1 MAFSIFSGL
10 SSLFLN
16 PAGLATAL
24 VLIPFLILY
33 LIKPKP
39 KRETVPSLLFI
50 MKDIGRSNIN
60 SLFRS
65 FLKDLLLLLQLLI
78 LLALIAAAAEPY
90 VNVPRSYLVEQTVL
104 LVDVSGSMRA
114 SGDARFRDAV
124 AAAERNLGKENTIIL
139 VKANPEVVAERVSAG
154 KATDALKGL
163 EPTETATALTDAL
176 RLATGYATTGS
187 RIVVISDFL
196 PTTGDMDYDTAA
208 DALEALGAIV
218 EYVPITSTARNVGI
232 IDLAVGP
239 VTSTLW
245 LKNYDTRPEQVT
257 LRISDA
263 EQQVLLAKGE
273 TKEVQ
278 FKTPP
283 GIAEASIKEGDDLLA
298 DNTAWTSTPEKNS
311 VKILIITN
319 DPQSVERSNL
329 HLALSVISKNFPT
342 TFDIEYAIPPKIPDL
357 RHDVY
362 ILYNANTDFILP
374 GYVKGIKDQVESGAA
389 FIAFQ
394 QPALFSLDWQ
404 GLLPVQPANDTQGG
418 RASVTSPE
426 ATSITKDIEFGQAG
440 SYFRVAAPT
449 GASIVAAAENDPLI
463 VLDRRGKGHVLYYG
477 LDDTKA
483 SFSKDPSYPV
493 FWRRTFDLL
502 TNRPSLENLNL
513 KTGGILALQG
523 VATVK
528 TPGGKVTASMLP
540 LERAGLYTLPD
551 RVVAVNMLS
560 DGESSIATQNVSK
573 TQRAEGAAQSEK
585 APKDL
590 SDTMLWLGIAFILLE
605 LLYVKYRGDF

>member
-1 MAFSIFSGL
+1 VVSL
-10 SSLFLN
+10 DSLFLN
-16 PAGLATAL
+16 PAGLTTAL

-33 LIKPKP
+33 LIRPKP
-39 KRETVPSLLFI
+39 KRETIPSLLFI
-50 MKDIGRSNIN
+50 MKDLGRSNIN

-65 FLKDLLLLLQLLI
+65 LLKDLLLILQLLI
-78 LLALIAAAAEPY
+78 LVALIAAVAEPY

-114 SGDARFRDAV
+114 SGDARFHDAV
-124 AAAERNLGKENTIIL
+124 AAAERNLGKQNTIIL
-139 VKANPEVVAERVSAG
+139 VKADPEVVAERVSAG
-154 KATDALKGL
+154 KAREVLNGL
-163 EPTETATALTDAL
+163 EPTETTTALTDAL
-176 RLATGYATTGS
+176 HLATEYATTGS

-196 PTTGDMDYDTAA
+196 PTAGDLDYNTAA

-218 EYVPITSTARNVGI
+218 EYIPITSPAQNVGI

-245 LKNYDTRPEQVT
+245 LKNYDARPEQVT

-278 FKTPP
+278 FKTPA
-283 GIAEASIKEGDDLLA
+283 GVAEASIKEGDDLLA
-298 DNTAWTSTPEKNS
+298 DNTVWMSTPAKNS
-311 VKILIITN
+311 VKVLVITN
-319 DPQSVERSNL
+319 DQRSVDQSNL
-329 HLALSVISKNFPT
+329 RLALSVISKNFPT

-357 RHDVY
+357 QHDVY
-362 ILYNANTDFILP
+362 ILYNANIDFILP
-374 GYVKGIKDQVESGAA
+374 GYVKGIKDQVQAGAA

-394 QPALFSLDWQ
+394 QPTLFALDWQ

-418 RASVTSPE
+418 RATLTSPE
-426 ATSITKDIEFGQAG
+426 TTTLTQDIEFGQVG
-440 SYFRVAAPT
+440 SYFRVTATP
-449 GASIVAAAENDPLI
+449 GASIVTAADNNDPLI

-523 VATVK
+523 VTTVK
-528 TPGGKVTASMLP
+528 TPSGTVTASMLP
-540 LERAGLYTLPD
+540 LDRAGLYTLPD

-560 DGESSIATQNVSK
+560 DGESNIAPPNVST
-573 TQRAEGAAQSEK
+573 TQRAEGAAQTEK
-585 APKDL
+585 APEDL
-590 SDTMLWLGIAFILLE
+590 SDTMLWLGLAFVLLE
-605 LLYVKYRGDF
+605 LLYIKYRGDF